1 MSYFDSLFEFLFKYS
16 RSIFS
21 AGTFGFAPS
30 RTFFV
35 AAVLLLAL
43 GTPVLIRYARVGRG
57 NRDRVLVALRLALLL
72 LVAAV
77 LARPILSVSTL
88 VPLESFVGV
97 LIDGSASMTVRDVD
111 GRSRAEQVLEL
122 LGTEEGGLLA
132 LLGERFKVRLLSF
145 SEDTTRIESTGALTF
160 SGQSSYLG
168 RGIERAVDELAT
180 LPLAGLVVLTD
191 GADNSG
197 GSLDDMIL
205 ELKARTLPVFT
216 IGFGSERFERDI
228 QISRVEAPRSVLQGS
243 SLVVEVTL
251 EQQGFAGE
259 SVILE
264 VEDDGRIVSTQ
275 QVRFSDVGEAAVARV
290 SFEASEAG
298 PREFNFRVAPQRGE
312 VVIEN
317 NQRSALIQVINRVE
331 KILYFEGEPRWELK
345 FLRRAVHDDDNLQ
358 LVVLQRTAENRF
370 LRFGLDDEWELEGGF
385 PTSRE
390 ELFRYRALILGS
402 IEASFFTYDQLRMIA
417 DFVSVRGGGLLMIG
431 GHNAF
436 SEGGWAGTPVAD
448 ALPVVLGPAPGDDDE
463 RFFSLLKV
471 ALTPAGRTHPV
482 TRLASTEEGSEEVW
496 KSLPLVSTFNP
507 VSELKPGATSLLV
520 GHGDGILG
528 EQIVLAF
535 QRYGRGRGLAWSVHD
550 SWQWQMNAD
559 IPLED
564 MSHER
569 LWRQIM
575 RWLVS
580 YVPDPVNLA
589 STSDQVE
596 VGKQVMLVAE
606 VMDEDYVAVNNA
618 DVTAEVVSPSGT
630 VVQVPMR
637 WTVEAD
643 GQYEGSFIAE
653 EEGTY
658 SVSYS
663 AGTGEAVLGD
673 GKAFVRSAALGQE
686 YFDAELRRPLLENL
700 AEETG
705 GLYYRPRDASSV
717 AQDLSIRGGGSMM
730 IDRYELWDMPFL
742 FVLAIV
748 LLAVEWGLRR
758 RAGMA

>member
-1 MSYFDSLFEFLFKYS
+1 MSFFESLFELLFKYPA
-16 RSIFS
+16 SIYS

-30 RTFFV
+30 RTFLV
-35 AAVLLLAL
+35 AALVLLAL
-43 GTPVLIRYARVGRG
+43 GIPVLVRYGRVGRG
-57 NRDRVLVALRLALLL
+57 ARDRVLVALRLVLLL
-72 LVAAV
+72 LVVAV

-88 VPLESFVGV
+88 VPLQSFVGV
-97 LIDGSASMTVRDVD
+97 LVDDSASMGVEDGS
-111 GRSRAEQVLEL
+111 GRSRAQLALEL
-122 LGTEEGGLLA
+122 LGTEEEGLLA
-132 LLGERFKVRLLSF
+132 TLGERFKVRLLSF
-145 SEDTTRIESTGALTF
+145 SEDATRVESTSALTF
-160 SGQSSYLG
+160 RGQTSHLG

-197 GSLDDMIL
+197 GSLDDTIL
-205 ELKARTLPVFT
+205 DLKARSLPVFT
-216 IGFGSERFERDI
+216 VGFGAERFDHDI
-228 QISRVEAPRSVLQGS
+228 QISRVEAPRSVLRGS

-251 EQQGFAGE
+251 EQQGFDGE
-259 SVILE
+259 SVSLE
-264 VEDDGRIVSTQ
+264 VEDDGRIVSTR
-275 QVRFSDVGEAAVARV
+275 QVRFSDTGEAAVARV
-290 SFEASEAG
+290 NFEATEAG

-312 VVIEN
+312 VLTKN
-317 NQRSALIQVINRVE
+317 NQRSAMIQVVNRVE

-345 FLRRAVHDDDNLQ
+345 FLRRAVSDDDNLQ

-370 LRFGLDDEWELEGGF
+370 LRFGLDTEDELEGGF

-448 ALPVVLGPAPGDDDE
+448 ALPVVLGPAPEDE

-471 ALTPAGRTHPV
+471 ELTPAGRTHPV
-482 TRLASTEEGSEEVW
+482 TRLASSEEGSEEVW

-507 VSELKPGATSLLV
+507 LSELKAGATSLLV
-520 GHGDGILG
+520 GTGDGLVD
-528 EQIVLAF
+528 EQIVLAS

-550 SWQWQMNAD
+550 SWKWQMDAE

-589 STSDQVE
+589 STSDQVGI
-596 VGKQVMLVAE
+596 GKRVALLAE
-606 VMDEDYVAVNNA
+606 VMDEDYLDVNNA
-618 DVTAEVVSPSGT
+618 DVTAEVVSPAGI
-630 VVQVPMR
+630 VIQVPMR

-643 GQYEGSFIAE
+643 GQYEGSFLAE

-663 AGTGEAVLGD
+663 AGSGEGVLGD
-673 GKAFVRSAALGQE
+673 GEAFVRSAVLDQE

-705 GLYYRPRDASSV
+705 GRYYEPREARRV
-717 AQDLSIRGGGSMM
+717 VQDLSLRGGGSMM
-730 IDRYELWDMPFL
+730 IDRYELWDMPILFL
-742 FVLAIV
+742 LVIS
-748 LLAVEWGLRR
+748 LLALEWGLRR
-758 RAGMA
+758 RAGMV